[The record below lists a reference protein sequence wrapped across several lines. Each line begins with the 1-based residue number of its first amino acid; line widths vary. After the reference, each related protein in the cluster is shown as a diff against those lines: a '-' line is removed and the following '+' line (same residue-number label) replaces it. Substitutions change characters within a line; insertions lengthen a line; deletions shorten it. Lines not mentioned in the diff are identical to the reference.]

1 MYAELDGEKYKFA
14 TTGPIEFELA
24 DKPKLKPLNMAAV
37 WHGCAHTTIPL
48 SPEWRKMFWEAELG
62 MKLQKTYESEQQN
75 LILAS
80 IRKNTPAKWEE
91 SKPGDLMENLKE
103 TFFPE

>member
-1 MYAELDGEKYKFA
+1 MADIYAELDGEKYKFA

-24 DKPKLKPLNMAAV
+24 DKPKPKPLNMEGV

-62 MKLQKTYESEQQN
+62 VKLQKFYN
-75 LILAS
+75 MKLNNYMVKLLKRKKPVLA
-80 IRKNTPAKWEE
+80 R
-91 SKPGDLMENLKE
+91 
-103 TFFPE
+103 